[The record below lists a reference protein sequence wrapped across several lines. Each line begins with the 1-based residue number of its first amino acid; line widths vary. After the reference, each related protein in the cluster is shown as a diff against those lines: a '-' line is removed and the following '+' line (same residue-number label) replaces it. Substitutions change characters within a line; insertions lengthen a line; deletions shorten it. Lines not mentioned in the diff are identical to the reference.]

1 MRLAGALIYRPAPS
15 KISGAPTFMAGK
27 YSMTIH
33 HSSKQ
38 LLAAALVGS
47 LLSGCAG
54 MSDQQTTVAQGAGVG
69 AVLGGLLGAAV
80 SDNKTKGALI
90 GAAAGGLLGAAVG
103 SSIAERKAQYA
114 NEEDFLVAEIQRN
127 QEFIREADEENRQLY
142 AEIDRLD
149 RESRRLAREYRA
161 GKASRDALVQQKAR
175 VEKQLAKAKQV
186 NALAEKQL
194 ADANEV
200 YSGSQ
205 QKRGSQ
211 DRYTRQLESNLVELK
226 ETRQK
231 SSQNVASLQ
240 QIYDSMSI

>member
-1 MRLAGALIYRPAPS
+1 MI
-15 KISGAPTFMAGK
+15 
-27 YSMTIH
+27 IH

-38 LLAAALVGS
+38 LLIASLVGS

-54 MSDQQTTVAQGAGVG
+54 MNDQQTTVAQGAGFG
-69 AVLGGLLGAAV
+69 ALLGAVAGQAIGGNTR
-80 SDNKTKGALI
+80 STLI
-90 GAAAGGLLGAAVG
+90 GAAVG

-114 NEEDFLVAEIQRN
+114 SEEDFLVAEIERN
-127 QEFIREADEENRQLY
+127 EEFIREADAENRQLY

-161 GKASRDALVQQKAR
+161 GKASRDALVQQKSR

-186 NALAEKQL
+186 NQLAEKQL

-200 YSGSQ
+200 YGDSR